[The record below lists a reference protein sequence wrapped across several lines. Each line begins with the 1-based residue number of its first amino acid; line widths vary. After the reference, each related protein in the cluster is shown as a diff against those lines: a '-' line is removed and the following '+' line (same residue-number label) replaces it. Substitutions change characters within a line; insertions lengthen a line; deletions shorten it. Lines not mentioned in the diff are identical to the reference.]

1 MIKFHKPVKE
11 RIIYAFDD
19 EAPGNY
25 GTGDTMEKAEQDLRW
40 KQIKKSEILQDFNDL
55 EVFAHQETRE
65 YMAGLISRN
74 WEEIK
79 KIREEIRE
87 NET

>member
-11 RIIYAFDD
+11 KLIYAFDD
-19 EAPGNY
+19 ESPGNY

-40 KQIKKSEILQDFNDL
+40 KQIRKSEILQDFNDL
-55 EVFAHQETRE
+55 EVFSQETRE

-74 WEEIK
+74 WKVIE
-79 KIREEIRE
+79 KIRKEMRKDA
-87 NET
+87 